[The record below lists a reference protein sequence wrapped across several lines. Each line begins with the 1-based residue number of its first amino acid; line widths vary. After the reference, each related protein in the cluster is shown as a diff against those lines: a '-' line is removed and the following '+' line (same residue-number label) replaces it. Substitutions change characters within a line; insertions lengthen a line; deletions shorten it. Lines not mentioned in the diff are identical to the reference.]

1 MLDAA
6 LFGDFDGT
14 RIYGEETFFHALSS
28 ALQDHNHPIPT
39 AEIQETLRSGC
50 TWNTPQLSY
59 VDATGQK
66 WWDRLFLHFTGLY
79 NRFHIP
85 SAEYSI
91 LNQQFKE
98 EILDAKTYTLYDD
111 ALITLQR
118 CRELGFKSYIISNNF
133 PELPRVAEKLGV
145 GALMTG
151 SIISS
156 LIGYEK
162 PREEIF
168 AFARYMADDPNR
180 CYMIGDN
187 PVADIEG
194 GKAAGMTTILVHR
207 QGDFTADYHCHT
219 LSDIPPLLEAGC
231 HCTINR

>member
-1 MLDAA
+1 MDTA
-6 LFGDFDGT
+6 LFWDFDGT
-14 RIYGEETFFHALSS
+14 LIYGEETFFHALSS
-28 ALQDHNHPIPT
+28 ALREHNHPIPN
-39 AEIQETLRSGC
+39 AEIRETLRSGC
-50 TWNTPQLSY
+50 TWNTPQRAY

-66 WWDRLFLHFTGLY
+66 WWDQLYLHFSGLY
-79 NRFHIP
+79 SRFHIP
-85 SAEYSI
+85 PEEYSI

-118 CRELGFKSYIISNNF
+118 CRELGFKSYILSNNF

-151 SIISS
+151 YIISS

-162 PREEIF
+162 PRQEIF
-168 AFARYMADDPNR
+168 AFARCAAGNPQH

-187 PVADIEG
+187 PAADIEG

-207 QGDFTADYHCHT
+207 QGDFTADYDCRT
-219 LSDIPPLLEAGC
+219 LSDIPPLLEAGR
-231 HCTINR
+231 HGAIGR